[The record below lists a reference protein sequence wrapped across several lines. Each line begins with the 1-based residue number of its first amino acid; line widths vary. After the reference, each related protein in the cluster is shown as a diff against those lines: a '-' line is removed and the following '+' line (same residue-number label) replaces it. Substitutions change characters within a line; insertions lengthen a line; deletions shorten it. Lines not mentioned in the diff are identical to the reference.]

1 MSVQWPGSLLRPTT
15 SGFSQSFTGDPPLAR
30 NEGIERI
37 STAGTI
43 SHFATPF
50 DMSITSK

>member
-15 SGFSQSFTGDPPLAR
+15 SGFSQSFTGDPPPAR
-30 NEGIERI
+30 TRGIERI

-43 SHFATPF
+43 NHFATTF
-50 DMSITSK
+50 DMSNTSK